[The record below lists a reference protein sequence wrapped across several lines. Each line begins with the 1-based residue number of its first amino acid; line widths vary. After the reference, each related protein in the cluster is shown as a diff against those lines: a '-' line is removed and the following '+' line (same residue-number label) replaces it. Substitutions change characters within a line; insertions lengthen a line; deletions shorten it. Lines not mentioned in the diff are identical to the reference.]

1 MKLQIEDLSDLEPI
15 DKVIIHS
22 IDWMI
27 YQVTVSA
34 EGEDRLL
41 YQGSSPFRC
50 KNLLEIQEIFQQIY
64 VEYFGL
70 RRPNSAY
77 DEMVGQPPSGFPD
90 SFEIP
95 LPWKKVTVTT
105 H

>member
-41 YQGSSPFRC
+41 YQGNSPFRC
-50 KNLLEIQEIFQQIY
+50 KNLLEIQEIFQPIH

-70 RRPNSAY
+70 RRPNNAY
-77 DEMVGQPPSGFPD
+77 DEMVGQTTSVFLD